1 MFRLVFIALF
11 ITVCMTLF
19 PDVAFCGLVKDIVE
33 GTGDVVEAIWKGVIG
48 ALFSI
53 IFVPIVIFIG
63 LILSVWA
70 IIKALGLLFSTLFGG
85 GGSGY
90 QTRYRR

>member
-1 MFRLVFIALF
+1 MLS
-11 ITVCMTLF
+11 
-19 PDVAFCGLVKDIVE
+19 DIVE
-33 GTGDVVEAIWKGVIG
+33 AGGNIVERVWKGLIG
-48 ALFSI
+48 FLLSV

-70 IIKALGLLFSTLFGG
+70 IIKAFGLLFSTLFGG